1 MNYIMC
7 GANFNRAFGKNHD
20 PVIAYIAGAARTMT
34 AYLIS
39 CHLAEDDGVTLVDPA
54 ELYLVGKNAIY
65 ESKESAVAFMSAL
78 NDE

>member
-1 MNYIMC
+1 M
-7 GANFNRAFGKNHD
+7 
-20 PVIAYIAGAARTMT
+20 

-39 CHLAEDDGVTLVDPA
+39 CHLAKDDGVHLVEPA

-65 ESKESAVAFMSAL
+65 ESKETAVAFMSAL